1 MQTPR
6 NTLTWNEIQTGLT
19 CDFGTRRATAS
30 SLETII
36 IVLKIPLREKV

>member
-1 MQTPR
+1 MGTPR

-19 CDFGTRRATAS
+19 CDFGTRHATAS

-36 IVLKIPLREKV
+36 MVLEILLRAEV